1 MVKVVI
7 VLPRDSDTLGI
18 NIVKKSQTHEAST
31 TDTSHE
37 QNEYRMRRVG
47 RSMLE
52 MGQTSPVPAHLHW

>member
-1 MVKVVI
+1 MVKVVV

-37 QNEYRMRRVG
+37 QNEYRMRRVC
-47 RSMLE
+47 RTMLE
-52 MGQTSPVPAHLHW
+52 M